1 MFATHFDAVNK
12 IWSGPKIEFDLD
24 KHKNVGEI
32 LLAALTDAD
41 PEQVMQ
47 VSKMKSESI
56 ACAFMQNWFFFFV
69 KRLMVILVKP

>member
-1 MFATHFDAVNK
+1 MIETIELNMFATHFDAVNK

-47 VSKMKSESI
+47 VSKMISESI
-56 ACAFMQNWFFFFV
+56 ACAFMQKLFFFSS
-69 KRLMVILVKP
+69 